1 MRSAFKTLLV
11 LTSIAVAFAHSEQA
25 LPRRKSLGFG
35 PTLPHA
41 TFTTSP
47 PAHLTIS
54 SSFASSDPFDVA
66 RSFLNNLLSD
76 LDSEHTNYVIREDSY
91 TDTRN
96 GVTHV
101 YANQYVN
108 GLEVTDGRININIK
122 DGKVLSYGDSVSGNL
137 LRVSHT
143 RNLSSRFF
151 LIVLPR
157 FSSISWQ
164 YRNTIYPRAFLRH
177 FEWQDWFSL
186 GRLHFPLSTSPT
198 RPSGFN
204 TPPRRTPITPGY
216 PQHRLPFLKAWHVHP
231 CTGSSGP
238 CRCCVDVHDSRNP
251 IYDVGWWY
259 AFPFRWISFQSHG
272 STIASPYI

>member
-1 MRSAFKTLLV
+1 MSTIRDRLNYIISPQVCIAQQGPRHESGRVGFFLLSHHVHSSILSSPFLPIHHPIMRSAFKTLLV

-143 RNLSSRFF
+143 RNLNSRFI

-164 YRNTIYPRAFLRH
+164 YGNTLYPRAFLRH
-177 FEWQDWFSL
+177 SEWQD
-186 GRLHFPLSTSPT
+186 
-198 RPSGFN
+198 
-204 TPPRRTPITPGY
+204 
-216 PQHRLPFLKAWHVHP
+216 
-231 CTGSSGP
+231 
-238 CRCCVDVHDSRNP
+238 
-251 IYDVGWWY
+251 
-259 AFPFRWISFQSHG
+259 
-272 STIASPYI
+272 